1 METLS
6 SNNQDNTTTAS
17 SSISQEDSVKT
28 YYTPYKFNF
37 EEETDLINLENQIK
51 QNRCIK
57 DEILSVDDVI
67 IFEQLRHSKC
77 IILEKKY
84 PNIYRWANELERMNR
99 NWRISKRKNKG
110 ASFAEF
116 IKNKEDLIRKEK
128 KIDEEK
134 KLISELSVN
143 SEKTNTINNSPSSNC
158 KYKSKIISTPPKSI
172 KKLKE
177 YTIEIGVKF
186 KPNIYK
192 NWSEISSNLSIIC
205 QVYLP
210 RGTEIKPIKDKNTG
224 ELFAIIYSW
233 THKENYDISYI
244 EQDIKR
250 NIIEVESVN
259 IIDIKEIKDN
269 KDEDGDN
276 KNTSIIPF
284 NPFI

>member
-1 METLS
+1 METL
-6 SNNQDNTTTAS
+6 NNQDNTTAS
-17 SSISQEDSVKT
+17 SSLSQGDSTKA

-37 EEETDLINLENQIK
+37 EDETDLNNLENQIK
-51 QNRCIK
+51 QNKCLK
-57 DEILSVDDVI
+57 DEILSVDDVL
-67 IFEQLRHSKC
+67 IFEQLRESKC

-84 PNIYRWANELERMNR
+84 PNIYRWANELERMKR

-110 ASFAEF
+110 STFAEF
-116 IKNKEDLIRKEK
+116 IKNKEDLIRKEQK
-128 KIDEEK
+128 NNEEQN
-134 KLISELSVN
+134 LISGLSINADKSNNIHN
-143 SEKTNTINNSPSSNC
+143 SSPQNC
-158 KYKSKIISTPPKSI
+158 KYNSKINTTPPKSI

-177 YTIEIGVKF
+177 YSIEIGVKF

-210 RGTEIKPIKDKNTG
+210 RGTEIKPVKDKNTG

-250 NIIEVESVN
+250 NIVEVESIN
-259 IIDIKEIKDN
+259 IIEIKVVKESKETEN
-269 KDEDGDN
+269 N
-276 KNTSIIPF
+276 SVVPF

>member
-1 METLS
+1 MESL
-6 SNNQDNTTTAS
+6 NNQDNTTAS
-17 SSISQEDSVKT
+17 SSLSQGDTTKT

-51 QNRCIK
+51 QNRCLK
-57 DEILSVDDVI
+57 DEILSVDDVL
-67 IFEQLRHSKC
+67 IFEQLRNSKC
-77 IILEKKY
+77 VILEKKY
-84 PNIYRWANELERMNR
+84 PNIFRWANELERMKR

-110 ASFAEF
+110 STFAEF
-116 IKNKEDLIRKEK
+116 IKNKEDLIRKEQK
-128 KIDEEK
+128 NSEEQ
-134 KLISELSVN
+134 KLISGLSVN
-143 SEKTNTINNSPSSNC
+143 ADKSNNINNSPSSNC
-158 KYKSKIISTPPKSI
+158 KHNSKINTTPPKSI

-177 YTIEIGVKF
+177 YSIEIGVKF

-210 RGTEIKPIKDKNTG
+210 RGTEIKPVKDKNTG

-250 NIIEVESVN
+250 NINAVESVN
-259 IIDIKEIKDN
+259 IIDIKEIKEN
-269 KDEDGDN
+269 KDGD
-276 KNTSIIPF
+276 KNTSIMPF
-284 NPFI
+284 SSF

>member
-1 METLS
+1 MD
-6 SNNQDNTTTAS
+6 SNVQDNTTAS
-17 SSISQEDSVKT
+17 SSISLGDTSKS
-28 YYTPYKFNF
+28 YYPPYKFNF
-37 EEETDLINLENQIK
+37 EEETDLINLENQTK
-51 QNRCIK
+51 QNQCIK
-57 DEILSVDDVI
+57 DEILSVDDVLI
-67 IFEQLRHSKC
+67 YEQLKNSKC
-77 IILEKKY
+77 IILQKKY

-99 NWRISKRKNKG
+99 NWRISKRKNKC
-110 ASFAEF
+110 ATFAEY

-134 KLISELSVN
+134 KLISGLSLN
-143 SEKTNTINNSPSSNC
+143 SENPINKSPSSNC
-158 KYKSKIISTPPKSI
+158 KHKSNINSTPPKSI

-224 ELFAIIYSW
+224 ELFAIIHSW

-259 IIDIKEIKDN
+259 IIEIKELKEN
-269 KDEDGDN
+269 KESND
-276 KNTSIIPF
+276 KNTINSIVPF
-284 NPFI
+284 SPFM

>member
-1 METLS
+1 MDS
-6 SNNQDNTTTAS
+6 IVQDNTTAS
-17 SSISQEDSVKT
+17 SSISQGDTNKT

-37 EEETDLINLENQIK
+37 EEESDLINLENQIK
-51 QNRCIK
+51 QNQCIK
-57 DEILSVDDVI
+57 DEILSVDDVL
-67 IFEQLRHSKC
+67 IFEQLRNSKC
-77 IILEKKY
+77 IILKNKY

-110 ASFAEF
+110 SSFAEF

-134 KLISELSVN
+134 KLISGLSLN
-143 SEKTNTINNSPSSNC
+143 LDNPINKSSSPNC
-158 KYKSKIISTPPKSI
+158 KHNSKINSTPPKSI

-224 ELFAIIYSW
+224 ELFAVIHSW

-244 EQDIKR
+244 EQDNKR

-259 IIDIKEIKDN
+259 IIEIKEVK
-269 KDEDGDN
+269 ESEE
-276 KNTSIIPF
+276 KNNTNSIVPF
-284 NPFI
+284 STFM

>member
-1 METLS
+1 MEL
-6 SNNQDNTTTAS
+6 NAQDNTTAS
-17 SSISQEDSVKT
+17 SSISQGDTNKT

-37 EEETDLINLENQIK
+37 EEESDLINLENQIK
-51 QNRCIK
+51 QNQCIK
-57 DEILSVDDVI
+57 DEILSVDDVL
-67 IFEQLRHSKC
+67 IFEQLRNSKC
-77 IILEKKY
+77 IILKNKY

-110 ASFAEF
+110 SSFAEF

-134 KLISELSVN
+134 KLISGLSLNFDNVN
-143 SEKTNTINNSPSSNC
+143 NKTSSPNC
-158 KYKSKIISTPPKSI
+158 KHNSKINSTPPKSI

-224 ELFAIIYSW
+224 ELFAIIHSW

-250 NIIEVESVN
+250 NIIEVDSVN
-259 IIDIKEIKDN
+259 IIEIKEVK
-269 KDEDGDN
+269 ELEE
-276 KNTSIIPF
+276 KNNTNSIVPF
-284 NPFI
+284 SNFM

>member
-1 METLS
+1 MESLI
-6 SNNQDNTTTAS
+6 NQDNTTAS
-17 SSISQEDSVKT
+17 SSISQGDTTKT

-57 DEILSVDDVI
+57 DEILSVDDVL
-67 IFEQLRHSKC
+67 IFEQLRDSKC
-77 IILEKKY
+77 VILEKKY
-84 PNIYRWANELERMNR
+84 PNIYRWANELERMKR

-110 ASFAEF
+110 ATFAEF
-116 IKNKEDLIRKEK
+116 IKNKEDLIRKEQK
-128 KIDEEK
+128 RDEEK
-134 KLISELSVN
+134 DLISGLSMN
-143 SEKTNTINNSPSSNC
+143 SEKSNSPSTNC
-158 KYKSKIISTPPKSI
+158 KYNSKINTTPPKSI

-210 RGTEIKPIKDKNTG
+210 RGTEIKPVKDKNTG

-250 NIIEVESVN
+250 NINSVESVN
-259 IIDIKEIKDN
+259 IIDIKEIKENKDPDN
-269 KDEDGDN
+269 KT
-276 KNTSIIPF
+276 TSITPF
-284 NPFI
+284 SPFI

>member
-1 METLS
+1 MEL
-6 SNNQDNTTTAS
+6 NAQDNTTAS
-17 SSISQEDSVKT
+17 SSISQGDTNKT

-37 EEETDLINLENQIK
+37 EEESDLINLENQIK
-51 QNRCIK
+51 QNQCIK
-57 DEILSVDDVI
+57 DEILSVDDVL
-67 IFEQLRHSKC
+67 IFEQLRNSKC
-77 IILEKKY
+77 IILKNKY

-110 ASFAEF
+110 SSFAEF

-134 KLISELSVN
+134 KLISGLSLN
-143 SEKTNTINNSPSSNC
+143 LDNPINKSSSPNC
-158 KYKSKIISTPPKSI
+158 KHNSKINSTPPKSI

-210 RGTEIKPIKDKNTG
+210 RGTEIKPVKDKNTG
-224 ELFAIIYSW
+224 ELFAVIHSW

-259 IIDIKEIKDN
+259 IIEIKEVK
-269 KDEDGDN
+269 ESEE
-276 KNTSIIPF
+276 KNNANSIVPF
-284 NPFI
+284 STFM

>member
-1 METLS
+1 MEL
-6 SNNQDNTTTAS
+6 NNQDNTTAS
-17 SSISQEDSVKT
+17 SSISQGDT
-28 YYTPYKFNF
+28 TDAYYTPYKFNF

-57 DEILSVDDVI
+57 DEILSVDDVL
-67 IFEQLRHSKC
+67 IFEQLRESKC
-77 IILEKKY
+77 VILEKKY
-84 PNIYRWANELERMNR
+84 PNIYRWANELERMKR

-110 ASFAEF
+110 ATFAEF
-116 IKNKEDLIRKEK
+116 IKNKEDIIRKEQ

-134 KLISELSVN
+134 NLISGLTVN
-143 SEKTNTINNSPSSNC
+143 SEKSNNINNSPSANC
-158 KYKSKIISTPPKSI
+158 KHNSKINTTPPKSI

-186 KPNIYK
+186 KPNVYK

-210 RGTEIKPIKDKNTG
+210 RGTEIKPVKDKNTG

-250 NIIEVESVN
+250 NINSVESVN

-269 KDEDGDN
+269 KDS
-276 KNTSIIPF
+276 KNTSITPF
-284 NPFI
+284 SCFN

>member
-1 METLS
+1 MEL
-6 SNNQDNTTTAS
+6 NAQDNTTAS
-17 SSISQEDSVKT
+17 SSISQGDTNKT

-37 EEETDLINLENQIK
+37 EEESDLINLENQIK
-51 QNRCIK
+51 QNQCIK
-57 DEILSVDDVI
+57 DEILSVDDVL
-67 IFEQLRHSKC
+67 IFEQLRNSKC
-77 IILEKKY
+77 IILKNKY

-110 ASFAEF
+110 SSFAEF

-134 KLISELSVN
+134 KLISGLSLN
-143 SEKTNTINNSPSSNC
+143 LDNPINKSSSPNC
-158 KYKSKIISTPPKSI
+158 KHNSKINSTPPKSI

-210 RGTEIKPIKDKNTG
+210 RGTEIKPVKDKNTG
-224 ELFAIIYSW
+224 ELFAVIHSW

-259 IIDIKEIKDN
+259 IIEIKEVK
-269 KDEDGDN
+269 ESEE
-276 KNTSIIPF
+276 KNNANSFVPF
-284 NPFI
+284 STFM

>member
-1 METLS
+1 MENL
-6 SNNQDNTTTAS
+6 NNQDNTTAS
-17 SSISQEDSVKT
+17 SSLSQGDTTKA

-37 EEETDLINLENQIK
+37 EDETDLNNLENQIK
-51 QNRCIK
+51 QNKCLK
-57 DEILSVDDVI
+57 DEILSVDDVL
-67 IFEQLRHSKC
+67 IFEQLRESKC

-84 PNIYRWANELERMNR
+84 PNIYRWANELERMKR

-110 ASFAEF
+110 ATFAEF
-116 IKNKEDLIRKEK
+116 IKNKEDLIRNEQKN
-128 KIDEEK
+128 EEK
-134 KLISELSVN
+134 NLISGLS
-143 SEKTNTINNSPSSNC
+143 INADKLNNIHNSPSSNC
-158 KYKSKIISTPPKSI
+158 KHNSKINTTPPKSI

-177 YTIEIGVKF
+177 YSIEIGVKF

-210 RGTEIKPIKDKNTG
+210 RGTEIKPVKDKNTG

-250 NIIEVESVN
+250 NIISVESVN
-259 IIDIKEIKDN
+259 IIDIKEIKN
-269 KDEDGDN
+269 DEN
-276 KNTSIIPF
+276 KNTSITPF
-284 NPFI
+284 NQFI

>member
-1 METLS
+1 MESLS
-6 SNNQDNTTTAS
+6 NQDNTTAS
-17 SSISQEDSVKT
+17 SSLSQGDTIKT

-57 DEILSVDDVI
+57 DEILSVDDVL
-67 IFEQLRHSKC
+67 IFEQLRDSKC
-77 IILEKKY
+77 IITEKKY
-84 PNIYRWANELERMNR
+84 PNIYRWSNELERMKR

-110 ASFAEF
+110 STFAEF
-116 IKNKEDLIRKEK
+116 IKNKEDLIRNEK
-128 KIDEEK
+128 KIDEER
-134 KLISELSVN
+134 KLISGLSIN
-143 SEKTNTINNSPSSNC
+143 SENLNNSSTSSNC
-158 KYKSKIISTPPKSI
+158 KHSSKINSTPPKPI

-186 KPNIYK
+186 KPNEYK

-210 RGTEIKPIKDKNTG
+210 RGTEIKPVKDKKTG
-224 ELFAIIYSW
+224 ELFAIIHSW

-250 NIIEVESVN
+250 NIFSVESVN

-269 KDEDGDN
+269 KDMDTN
-276 KNTSIIPF
+276 NNSIIPF

>member
-1 METLS
+1 M
-6 SNNQDNTTTAS
+6 
-17 SSISQEDSVKT
+17 
-28 YYTPYKFNF
+28 Y
-37 EEETDLINLENQIK
+37 
-51 QNRCIK
+51 
-57 DEILSVDDVI
+57 ILL
-67 IFEQLRHSKC
+67 IFEQLRNSKC
-77 IILEKKY
+77 IILQNKY

-110 ASFAEF
+110 SSFAEF

-128 KIDEEK
+128 KIDEER
-134 KLISELSVN
+134 KLISGLSLN
-143 SEKTNTINNSPSSNC
+143 SESSINKSPSPNC
-158 KYKSKIISTPPKSI
+158 KHNSKINSTPPKSI

-224 ELFAIIYSW
+224 ELFAIIHSW

-259 IIDIKEIKDN
+259 VIEIKEVKEN
-269 KDEDGDN
+269 KETED
-276 KNTSIIPF
+276 KNITNSIVPFSPF
-284 NPFI
+284 N

>member
-1 METLS
+1 MESL
-6 SNNQDNTTTAS
+6 NNQDNTTAS
-17 SSISQEDSVKT
+17 SSLSQGDTTKA

-57 DEILSVDDVI
+57 DEILSVDDVL
-67 IFEQLRHSKC
+67 IFEQLRNSKC

-84 PNIYRWANELERMNR
+84 PNIYRWANELERMKR

-110 ASFAEF
+110 STFAEF
-116 IKNKEDLIRKEK
+116 IKNKEDLIRKEQK
-128 KIDEEK
+128 DSEEK
-134 KLISELSVN
+134 KLISGLSIDADKSN
-143 SEKTNTINNSPSSNC
+143 NINNSPSTNC
-158 KYKSKIISTPPKSI
+158 KHNSKINTTPPKSI

-177 YTIEIGVKF
+177 YSIEIGVKF

-224 ELFAIIYSW
+224 ELFAIIHSW

-250 NIIEVESVN
+250 NIIAVESVN
-259 IIDIKEIKDN
+259 IIDIKEIKEN
-269 KDEDGDN
+269 KDGDN

-284 NPFI
+284 SSFS

>member
-1 METLS
+1 MESLI
-6 SNNQDNTTTAS
+6 NQDNTTAS
-17 SSISQEDSVKT
+17 SSISQGDAINT

-57 DEILSVDDVI
+57 DEILSVDDVL
-67 IFEQLRHSKC
+67 IFEQLRESKC
-77 IILEKKY
+77 VILEKKY
-84 PNIYRWANELERMNR
+84 PNIYRWANELERMKR

-110 ASFAEF
+110 ATFAEF
-116 IKNKEDLIRKEK
+116 IKNKEDIIRKEQ

-134 KLISELSVN
+134 NLISGLSMN
-143 SEKTNTINNSPSSNC
+143 TEKTSNINNSPSANC
-158 KYKSKIISTPPKSI
+158 KYNSKINTTPPKSI

-186 KPNIYK
+186 KPNEYK

-210 RGTEIKPIKDKNTG
+210 RGTEIKPVKDKNTG

-233 THKENYDISYI
+233 THKEKYDISYI

-250 NIIEVESVN
+250 NINSVESVS

-269 KDEDGDN
+269 KDN
-276 KNTSIIPF
+276 KNTSITPF
-284 NPFI
+284 SPFI

>member
-1 METLS
+1 MEL
-6 SNNQDNTTTAS
+6 NAQDNTTAS
-17 SSISQEDSVKT
+17 SSISQGDTNKT

-37 EEETDLINLENQIK
+37 EEESDLINLENQIK
-51 QNRCIK
+51 QNQCIK
-57 DEILSVDDVI
+57 DEILSVDDVL
-67 IFEQLRHSKC
+67 IFEQLRNSKC
-77 IILEKKY
+77 IILKNKY

-110 ASFAEF
+110 SSFAEF
-116 IKNKEDLIRKEK
+116 IKSKEDLIRKEK

-134 KLISELSVN
+134 KLISGLSLNLDN
-143 SEKTNTINNSPSSNC
+143 SINKSSSPNC
-158 KYKSKIISTPPKSI
+158 KHNNKINSTPPKSI

-224 ELFAIIYSW
+224 ELFAVIHSW

-250 NIIEVESVN
+250 NIIEVDSVN
-259 IIDIKEIKDN
+259 IIEIKEVK
-269 KDEDGDN
+269 ESEE
-276 KNTSIIPF
+276 KNNTNSIVPF
-284 NPFI
+284 STFM

>member
-1 METLS
+1 MENL
-6 SNNQDNTTTAS
+6 NNQDNTTAS
-17 SSISQEDSVKT
+17 SSLSHGDATKT

-57 DEILSVDDVI
+57 DEILSVDDVL
-67 IFEQLRHSKC
+67 IFEQLRESKC

-84 PNIYRWANELERMNR
+84 PNIYRWANELVRMKR
-99 NWRISKRKNKG
+99 NWRISKRKDKG
-110 ASFAEF
+110 STFAEF

-128 KIDEEK
+128 KNEEK
-134 KLISELSVN
+134 NLISGLSIDADKSN
-143 SEKTNTINNSPSSNC
+143 NINNSPSSNC
-158 KYKSKIISTPPKSI
+158 KHNSKINSTPPKSI

-224 ELFAIIYSW
+224 ELFAIIHSW

-259 IIDIKEIKDN
+259 IIEIKEVK
-269 KDEDGDN
+269 ESEE
-276 KNTSIIPF
+276 KNNTNSIVPF
-284 NPFI
+284 STFM

>member
-1 METLS
+1 MESLI
-6 SNNQDNTTTAS
+6 NQDNTTAS
-17 SSISQEDSVKT
+17 SSISQGDTTKT

-57 DEILSVDDVI
+57 DEILSVDDVL
-67 IFEQLRHSKC
+67 IFEQLRDSKC
-77 IILEKKY
+77 VILEKKY
-84 PNIYRWANELERMNR
+84 PNIYRWANELERMKR
-99 NWRISKRKNKG
+99 NWRISKRKSKG
-110 ASFAEF
+110 ATFAEF

-134 KLISELSVN
+134 KLISGLSLN
-143 SEKTNTINNSPSSNC
+143 LDNPINKTSSPNC
-158 KYKSKIISTPPKSI
+158 KHNSKINSTPPKSI

-210 RGTEIKPIKDKNTG
+210 RGTEIKPVKDKNTG
-224 ELFAIIYSW
+224 ELFAIIHSW

-259 IIDIKEIKDN
+259 IIEIKEVK
-269 KDEDGDN
+269 ESEE
-276 KNTSIIPF
+276 KNNANSFVPF
-284 NPFI
+284 STFM

>member
-1 METLS
+1 MEL
-6 SNNQDNTTTAS
+6 NAQDNTTAS
-17 SSISQEDSVKT
+17 SSISQGDTNKT

-37 EEETDLINLENQIK
+37 EEESDLINLENQIK
-51 QNRCIK
+51 QNQCIK
-57 DEILSVDDVI
+57 DEILSVDDVL
-67 IFEQLRHSKC
+67 IFEQLRNSKC
-77 IILEKKY
+77 IILKNKY

-110 ASFAEF
+110 SSFAEF

-134 KLISELSVN
+134 KLISGLSLN
-143 SEKTNTINNSPSSNC
+143 LDNPINKSSSPNC
-158 KYKSKIISTPPKSI
+158 KHNSKINSTPPKSI

-210 RGTEIKPIKDKNTG
+210 RGTEIKPVKDKNTG
-224 ELFAIIYSW
+224 ELFAVIHSW

-259 IIDIKEIKDN
+259 TIEIKEVK
-269 KDEDGDN
+269 ESEE
-276 KNTSIIPF
+276 KNNANSIVPF
-284 NPFI
+284 STFM

>member
-1 METLS
+1 MESL
-6 SNNQDNTTTAS
+6 NNQDNTTAS
-17 SSISQEDSVKT
+17 SSLSQGDTTKT

-51 QNRCIK
+51 QNRCLK
-57 DEILSVDDVI
+57 DEILSVDDVL
-67 IFEQLRHSKC
+67 IFEQLRNSKC
-77 IILEKKY
+77 VILEKKY
-84 PNIYRWANELERMNR
+84 PNIFRWANELERMKR

-110 ASFAEF
+110 STFAEF
-116 IKNKEDLIRKEK
+116 IKNKEDLIRKEQK
-128 KIDEEK
+128 NSEEQ
-134 KLISELSVN
+134 KLISGLSVN
-143 SEKTNTINNSPSSNC
+143 ADKSNNINNSPSSNC
-158 KYKSKIISTPPKSI
+158 KHNSKINTTPPKSI

-177 YTIEIGVKF
+177 YSIEIGVKF

-210 RGTEIKPIKDKNTG
+210 RGTEIKPVKDKNTG

-250 NIIEVESVN
+250 NINAVESVN
-259 IIDIKEIKDN
+259 IIDIKEIKEN
-269 KDEDGDN
+269 KDGD
-276 KNTSIIPF
+276 KNASIMPF
-284 NPFI
+284 SSFS

>member
-1 METLS
+1 MESL
-6 SNNQDNTTTAS
+6 NNQDNTTAS
-17 SSISQEDSVKT
+17 SSLSQGDTTKT

-51 QNRCIK
+51 QNRCLK
-57 DEILSVDDVI
+57 DEILSVDDVL
-67 IFEQLRHSKC
+67 IFEQLRNSKC
-77 IILEKKY
+77 VILEKKY
-84 PNIYRWANELERMNR
+84 PNIFRWANELERMKR

-110 ASFAEF
+110 STFAEF
-116 IKNKEDLIRKEK
+116 IKNKEDLIRKEQK
-128 KIDEEK
+128 NSEEQ
-134 KLISELSVN
+134 KLISGLSVN
-143 SEKTNTINNSPSSNC
+143 ADKSNNINNSPSSNC
-158 KYKSKIISTPPKSI
+158 KHNSKINTTPPKSI

-177 YTIEIGVKF
+177 YSIEIGVKF

-210 RGTEIKPIKDKNTG
+210 RGTEIKPVKDKNTG

-250 NIIEVESVN
+250 NINAVESVN
-259 IIDIKEIKDN
+259 IIDIKEIKEN
-269 KDEDGDN
+269 KDGD
-276 KNTSIIPF
+276 KNTSIMPF
-284 NPFI
+284 SSFA

>member
-1 METLS
+1 MENL
-6 SNNQDNTTTAS
+6 NNQDNTTAS
-17 SSISQEDSVKT
+17 SSLSHGDATKT

-57 DEILSVDDVI
+57 DEILSVDDVL
-67 IFEQLRHSKC
+67 IFEQLRESKC

-84 PNIYRWANELERMNR
+84 PNIYRWANELERMKR
-99 NWRISKRKNKG
+99 NWRISKRKDKG
-110 ASFAEF
+110 STFAEF

-128 KIDEEK
+128 KNEEK
-134 KLISELSVN
+134 NLISGLSIDADKSN
-143 SEKTNTINNSPSSNC
+143 NINNSPSSNC
-158 KYKSKIISTPPKSI
+158 KHNSKINSTPPKSI

-177 YTIEIGVKF
+177 YSIEIGVKF

-210 RGTEIKPIKDKNTG
+210 RGTEIKPVKDKNTG
-224 ELFAIIYSW
+224 ELFAVIYSW

-250 NIIEVESVN
+250 NIISVESVS

-269 KDEDGDN
+269 KEGDN
-276 KNTSIIPF
+276 KNNSIAPF
-284 NPFI
+284 TPFA

>member
-67 IFEQLRHSKC
+67 IFEQLRDSKC

>member
-1 METLS
+1 METS
-6 SNNQDNTTTAS
+6 TQDNTTAS
-17 SSISQEDSVKT
+17 SSISQGDTSKT
-28 YYTPYKFNF
+28 FYTPYKFNF

-51 QNRCIK
+51 QNQCIK
-57 DEILSVDDVI
+57 DEILSVDDVL
-67 IFEQLRHSKC
+67 IFEQLRNSKC
-77 IILEKKY
+77 VILKNKY

-110 ASFAEF
+110 SSFAEF

-128 KIDEEK
+128 KIDEER
-134 KLISELSVN
+134 KLISGLSFN
-143 SEKTNTINNSPSSNC
+143 SETPINKSSSPHC
-158 KYKSKIISTPPKSI
+158 KHNSKINSTPPKSI

-177 YTIEIGVKF
+177 YTIELGVKF

-224 ELFAIIYSW
+224 ELFAIIHSW

-259 IIDIKEIKDN
+259 IIDIKEVKESKERDVQNIS
-269 KDEDGDN
+269 
-276 KNTSIIPF
+276 NTIVPFSPF
-284 NPFI
+284 N

>member
-1 METLS
+1 MDTL
-6 SNNQDNTTTAS
+6 NNQDNTTAS
-17 SSISQEDSVKT
+17 SSISQGDLSKNF
-28 YYTPYKFNF
+28 YTPYKFNF
-37 EEETDLINLENQIK
+37 EDETDLMNLENQIK

-57 DEILSVDDVI
+57 DEILSVDDVL
-67 IFEQLRHSKC
+67 IFEQLRDSKC

-84 PNIYRWANELERMNR
+84 PNIYRWANELERMKR

-110 ASFAEF
+110 ATFAEF
-116 IKNKEDLIRKEK
+116 IKIKEDLIRNEQKN
-128 KIDEEK
+128 EEK
-134 KLISELSVN
+134 NLISGLTMN
-143 SEKTNTINNSPSSNC
+143 PEKLNNSPSTNC
-158 KYKSKIISTPPKSI
+158 KHNSKINSTPPKSI

-210 RGTEIKPIKDKNTG
+210 RGTEIKPVKDKNTG
-224 ELFAIIYSW
+224 ELFAVIHSW

-250 NIIEVESVN
+250 NINSVESVN
-259 IIDIKEIKDN
+259 IIDIKEIKEN
-269 KDEDGDN
+269 KDD
-276 KNTSIIPF
+276 KNVSITPFTS
-284 NPFI
+284 FI